1 MLFSIGVEV
10 PKAND
15 EAFGLI
21 IPALCNDKYGCFSA
35 ADSEQEIVVMATE
48 AITTMVEEM
57 LEDGLSILDLKDK
70 GVLTYQ
76 KDEEYAYC
84 DTWLMLDIDIS
95 KFEGKPK
102 RINVSLPDVLIK
114 RIDDHV
120 KHSSGRYKDRSDFIA
135 IAARYEIQ
143 R

>member
-10 PKAND
+10 PKGDD

-21 IPALCNDKYGCFSA
+21 VPALCNGGYGCFSA
-35 ADSEQEIVVMATE
+35 ADSEQEIVAMATE
-48 AITTMVEEM
+48 AITMMVEEM
-57 LEDGLSILDLKDK
+57 LEDGVSLSALKDK

-84 DTWLMLDIDIS
+84 DTWLMLDVDIS

-102 RINVSLPDVLIK
+102 RINISLPDVLIQ

-120 KHSSGRYKDRSDFIA
+120 KHSSGRYKDRSDFLA
-135 IAARYEIQ
+135 TAARHEMQ
-143 R
+143 L